1 MELRRDSKKCFD
13 CQEFF
18 SNVFDSIDTIL
29 EELSRNVSIVSQC
42 FQMFSIGILIVSE

>member
-13 CQEFF
+13 CQAI
-18 SNVFDSIDTIL
+18 SLNVFDTIL
-29 EELSRNVSIVSQC
+29 EELSKNVSIVSQC